1 MSTTTDSRPTPSLE
15 DREDLLLSCRYGDLE
30 DVQAFVVKYGTLPL
44 SDTHDEHGNT
54 VLHMTCGNGH
64 VDILQYILPLVPSP
78 LIAKQNDSGSTP
90 LHWAAVNRHLVIAQ
104 KLVQFP
110 GGPGVILI
118 DIKNT
123 AGRSPL
129 AEAEMAEWDEG
140 ARWLVQVMNLDEV
153 KEEEGD
159 EQVDPSRTV
168 EIEIQDAEGQVA
180 KMKIDGTPQ
189 PSSEEPAP
197 TGEQKSQ

>member
-1 MSTTTDSRPTPSLE
+1 
-15 DREDLLLSCRYGDLE
+15 
-30 DVQAFVVKYGTLPL
+30 
-44 SDTHDEHGNT
+44 
-54 VLHMTCGNGH
+54 
-64 VDILQYILPLVPSP
+64 
-78 LIAKQNDSGSTP
+78 
-90 LHWAAVNRHLVIAQ
+90 VIAQ

-110 GGPGVILI
+110 GGPGVNLI

-140 ARWLVQVMNLDEV
+140 ARWFVQVMNLDEV

-159 EQVDPSRTV
+159 DQVDSSQTV

-180 KMKIDGTPQ
+180 KMKINGTPQ
-189 PSSEEPAP
+189 PPSEDPAP
-197 TGEQKSQ
+197 TGEQKNQ

>member
-1 MSTTTDSRPTPSLE
+1 M
-15 DREDLLLSCRYGDLE
+15 
-30 DVQAFVVKYGTLPL
+30 
-44 SDTHDEHGNT
+44 
-54 VLHMTCGNGH
+54 
-64 VDILQYILPLVPSP
+64 
-78 LIAKQNDSGSTP
+78 
-90 LHWAAVNRHLVIAQ
+90 IAQ